1 MEIVIRKYEEKDL
14 CAMIEIWNE
23 IVEEG
28 NAFPQEEFLTLEN
41 GADFLLHEKLQQCN
55 ACLLNAYLTDKF
67 LNKS

>member
-41 GADFLLHEKLQQCN
+41 GADFFCRANLYGC
-55 ACLLNAYLTDKF
+55 C
-67 LNKS
+67 S